1 MMQPRATG
9 KLAELVVPEGIRFL
23 KSRDRD
29 AALEELVATAVK
41 AHKLQDADAFLK
53 AVRDR
58 EKLVSTGIGLGVAIP
73 HAKLS
78 DQPEFFICVGVAPEG
93 IDWGALDGE
102 PCRLIFLIGGP
113 DNRPNDY
120 LQILSSL
127 TGMLRE
133 EEIRKNMLKSSSAM
147 DILSSFKGF

>member
-9 KLAELVVPEGIRFL
+9 KLAELVVPDGIRFL
-23 KSRDRD
+23 KTRDRD
-29 AALEELVATAVK
+29 EALRELVAA
-41 AHKLQDADAFLK
+41 AADADKLHDPEAFLK
-53 AVRDR
+53 AVRER

-78 DQPEFFICVGVAPEG
+78 DQPDFFICVGVAPEG

-102 PCRLIFLIGGP
+102 PCRLVFLIGGP

-127 TGMLRE
+127 TVMLRE
-133 EEIRKNMLKSSSAM
+133 EEIRKNMLKSSSPL